1 MSTCARIHTH
11 KAGFELAG
19 GAEET
24 GPGHVPLPRTAVL
37 GLVLVD
43 GEASW
48 CGPGLP
54 LLTALTDAQRWAGS
68 THLLDSVAGPDL
80 LGAK

>member
-1 MSTCARIHTH
+1 MSTSGLTQCEAIHTH

-37 GLVLVD
+37 GPVLVD
-43 GEASW
+43 GKAGRCEH
-48 CGPGLP
+48 GLP
-54 LLTALTDAQRWAGS
+54 LLTALTDAQYP
-68 THLLDSVAGPDL
+68 SVR
-80 LGAK
+80 